1 VGGLISNDFG
11 SMPYR
16 VGAAGREAA
25 GAPAPLGR
33 IALLMKQWFTHPTA
47 VRHCGI
53 ALQPG
58 INLSHGQCEGLL
70 ALISAVIMHGFAIA
84 MLANGA
90 KAVINDSNRA
100 SVVRCKVI
108 GPT

>member
-1 VGGLISNDFG
+1 
-11 SMPYR
+11 MPYR
-16 VGAAGREAA
+16 VGAAGRETA
-25 GAPAPLGR
+25 GASTPLGR
-33 IALLMKQWFTHPTA
+33 IALLRKQWFTHPAA

-53 ALQPG
+53 VLQPD
-58 INLSHGQCEGLL
+58 INLSHRQCEGSL
-70 ALISAVIMHGFAIA
+70 ALISAVIMQGFAIA
-84 MLANGA
+84 TLANGA